1 MQQIL
6 ARRERKEKRRKEKKE
21 AAEKQKSS
29 PTTTENAFE
38 SVVSTTKKSTEA
50 IGVGASVKIKGLQSV
65 GQVESISGKT
75 AIVIF
80 GDMRT
85 KMSVERLE
93 LAEAQKKSKMEQ
105 QKESLNAYSISRQTR
120 ETIDAHRKNFRQE
133 LDVRGMRGDEALNAV
148 THRYVAQEV
157 QRRLEELAWAFESI
171 PEIERSNENA
181 VASGCDL
188 LIGQVSAFK
197 DTAWG
202 SYEQLEAEGINCLTI
217 TGTIVPDETV
227 EDIYT
232 DIRNLGKIFKVED
245 KAEALIQEMKDDIAA
260 TNAVVAG
267 VPEEDK
273 PLVFVFDMYKEDQ
286 IYTTAAG
293 LESNLIELA
302 GGINCTRLMADSRW
316 FYTSME
322 TLVAADPDII
332 VINDYGSQTVE
343 EKIAAIKE
351 NPACS
356 DIPAVVN
363 DNFLVIPLVAVM
375 QDIRA
380 PRACRTMAEYFYPDL
395 F

>member
-1 MQQIL
+1 MNKISKSVAMLL
-6 ARRERKEKRRKEKKE
+6 AALLLLAAGCSAPAATPTAAPTQTAAPAPAETPAPAE
-21 AAEKQKSS
+21 APA
-29 PTTTENAFE
+29 P
-38 SVVSTTKKSTEA
+38 TEA
-50 IGVGASVKIKGLQSV
+50 PAPAEEPAPEEEAYGTVVIENGERTVTFTAMPTGVLCANLYSAENMVMLGLEEYIV
-65 GQVESISGKT
+65 GKNVHT
-75 AIVIF
+75 NP
-80 GDMRT
+80 
-85 KMSVERLE
+85 
-93 LAEAQKKSKMEQ
+93 AE
-105 QKESLNAYSISRQTR
+105 
-120 ETIDAHRKNFRQE
+120 
-133 LDVRGMRGDEALNAV
+133 VP
-148 THRYVAQEV
+148 
-157 QRRLEELAWAFESI
+157 LEELAWAFESI

-202 SYEQLEAEGINCLTI
+202 SYEQLEAEGIQCLTI

-245 KAEALIQEMKDDIAA
+245 KAEALIRDMKDDIAE
-260 TNAVVAG
+260 TNAIVSGVA
-267 VPEEDK
+267 EEDK
-273 PLVFVFDMYKEDQ
+273 PRVFVFDMYKEDQ

-322 TLVAADPDII
+322 TLVAAEPDVII
-332 VINDYGSQTVE
+332 INDYGSQTVE
-343 EKIAAIKE
+343 EKIASIKN

-363 DNFLVIPLVAVM
+363 DSFLVIPLVAVM

-380 PRACRTMAEYFYPDL
+380 PRACRTMAEYFYPQL
-395 F
+395 FE